1 MLAFASM
8 LQKRGLAV
16 LSNFSKLRLIHLL
29 KTLSSLRTYISLVIR
44 LYPLLLL
51 YYLFYL
57 LVIDFVYW
65 HTDLTVKADGF
76 IKDEECQ
83 REFVDYRLTQILVY
97 FIVSANLLILSKLP
111 TKFINAIFF
120 AKRLASVGIDFVK
133 VLNFYSMFYL
143 VFGFVLVLLL
153 AFIKGTLYVKYVIPF
168 HYLMLAIIPIYLIY
182 QANIKA
188 KDSV

>member
-1 MLAFASM
+1 MNNLPS
-8 LQKRGLAV
+8 
-16 LSNFSKLRLIHLL
+16 LL
-29 KTLSSLRTYISLVIR
+29 LTYIGLVARI
-44 LYPLLLL
+44 YPLLLL

-76 IKDEECQ
+76 IKDDECQ

-111 TKFINAIFF
+111 TKLINAIFF
-120 AKRLASVGIDFVK
+120 AKRFTSIGIDFVK
-133 VLNFYSMFYL
+133 VLNFYSTFYL

-168 HYLMLAIIPIYLIY
+168 HYLMLAIIPIYLIF
-182 QANIKA
+182 QANKKA